1 MSQAAIAAGQ
11 MDAVREIRNFA
22 VSRPA
27 SFSSDNRRTFRV
39 AMQLAGNAL
48 AAELM
53 AKHMRPDG
61 RVADKERE
69 HMRCELAAE
78 YSAGDPVPLGDRLF
92 PFNPM
97 VYQEEVP
104 MWHGPA
110 FRTLHGL
117 FMERSGGWGKL
128 IAPDMNILAAP
139 RGADGWTIPAALLD
153 GCIVGAAVY
162 SYIMLGM
169 RVEVPMGDSGR
180 LGTRRCAKL
189 HDILRNEDQPLRL
202 VGHHQFQE
210 RINDS
215 HKSPPACPEPYLP

>member
-1 MSQAAIAAGQ
+1 SLVAAVENQHSVTFELDPTQDCFLLEHKQLGRPLLPAVMGLELMSQAAIAAGQ

-39 AMQLAGNAL
+39 AMQSADNAL

-69 HMRCELAAE
+69 HMRCELASE
-78 YSAGDPVPLGDRLF
+78 YSTGDPVPLGDRLF

-169 RVEVPMGDSGR
+169 RVEVPMGDSR
-180 LGTRRCAKL
+180 
-189 HDILRNEDQPLRL
+189 
-202 VGHHQFQE
+202 
-210 RINDS
+210 
-215 HKSPPACPEPYLP
+215 